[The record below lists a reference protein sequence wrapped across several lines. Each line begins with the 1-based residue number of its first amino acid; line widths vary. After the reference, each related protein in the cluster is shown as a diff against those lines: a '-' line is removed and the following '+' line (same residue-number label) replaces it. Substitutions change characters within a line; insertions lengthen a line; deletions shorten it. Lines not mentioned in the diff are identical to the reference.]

1 MSSDVLGEYITR
13 FCNWERW
20 GPADERGTSNL
31 ITPEGIRDAARGV
44 SLGRVVSLNLPFDE
58 RGPQTGASGRF
69 NCLRFSTATGSDHA
83 LGSQRRAGAPYPR
96 EVGFADD
103 AVMLH
108 LQSATHWDALAH
120 VFHRGKMYNGY
131 PASDVTSKGALRC
144 GNQALAGQLVGRA
157 VLLDLPRSK
166 GLAWLDDGYAIT
178 VADLE
183 AAAEHHRVEI
193 REGDMLLLRT
203 GQMGRCL
210 QQGWGTFAGG
220 DAPGLSLYTVPWL
233 YERGIA
239 AVASDTWGIE
249 VRPHELPDSFQPF
262 HIAAIVYL
270 GLLVGEMFYL
280 EEIAELC
287 AEAARHDVFLS
298 ASPLP
303 FTGAAGGPP
312 GAVAIV

>member
-1 MSSDVLGEYITR
+1 
-13 FCNWERW
+13 
-20 GPADERGTSNL
+20 
-31 ITPEGIRDAARGV
+31 
-44 SLGRVVSLNLPFDE
+44 
-58 RGPQTGASGRF
+58 
-69 NCLRFSTATGSDHA
+69 
-83 LGSQRRAGAPYPR
+83 
-96 EVGFADD
+96 
-103 AVMLH
+103 
-108 LQSATHWDALAH
+108 
-120 VFHRGKMYNGY
+120 
-131 PASDVTSKGALRC
+131 
-144 GNQALAGQLVGRA
+144 
-157 VLLDLPRSK
+157 
-166 GLAWLDDGYAIT
+166 
-178 VADLE
+178 
-183 AAAEHHRVEI
+183 
-193 REGDMLLLRT
+193 MLLLRT

-233 YERGIA
+233 YDRGIA

-249 VRPHELPDSFQPF
+249 VRPNELPDSFQPF

>member
-1 MSSDVLGEYITR
+1 MSSDVLDEYIER
-13 FCNWERW
+13 FSNWNRW
-20 GPADERGTSNL
+20 GSADERGTTNL
-31 ITPEGIRDAARGV
+31 ITAESVRDAARHV
-44 SLGRVVSLNLPFDE
+44 ALGRVVALNLPFDE
-58 RGPQTGASGRF
+58 RGPQTATSGRI

-96 EVGFADD
+96 DVGFADD
-103 AVMLH
+103 AVVLH

-120 VFHRGKMYNGY
+120 VFHRGRMYNGY
-131 PASDVTSKGALRC
+131 PAADVTSKGALHC
-144 GNQALAGQLVGRA
+144 GNEALSGQLVGRA

-178 VADLE
+178 ADDLD
-183 AAAEHHRVEI
+183 AAAEQHKAEI
-193 REGDMLLLRT
+193 RPGDMLLLRT

-210 QQGWGTFAGG
+210 RQGWGTFAGG

-233 YERGIA
+233 HERGIA
-239 AVASDTWGIE
+239 AVASDTWGLE
-249 VRPHELPDSFQPF
+249 VRPNELPDSFQPF

-270 GLLVGEMFYL
+270 GLLLGEMFYL
-280 EEIAELC
+280 EQLAELC
-287 AEAARHDVFLS
+287 AEIGRHEVFLS